1 MNETEA
7 LELVHAVE
15 AQDGQGSRTWQVTP
29 VDDLGWAIAA
39 VGVRSNGAYAVT
51 RTGRVGRYVISTTR
65 PREAL
70 EKLAAL
76 PDPRSQ
82 AEVADAAAAERLVE
96 TALARF
102 GSLGQSGWDHVELGE
117 LGWRFTPRGVD
128 GEVRFVVTR
137 GGQVTLVPATDPTG
151 ADTAR
156 ELIDRSAGRIP
167 VAQLSP

>member
-15 AQDGQGSRTWQVTP
+15 AQDGRGSRTWQVTP

-39 VGVRSNGAYAVT
+39 IGVRSNGAYAVS

-76 PDPRSQ
+76 PDPGSQ
-82 AEVADAAAAERLVE
+82 PV
-96 TALARF
+96 
-102 GSLGQSGWDHVELGE
+102 
-117 LGWRFTPRGVD
+117 
-128 GEVRFVVTR
+128 
-137 GGQVTLVPATDPTG
+137 
-151 ADTAR
+151 
-156 ELIDRSAGRIP
+156 DRSAGRIS

>member
-29 VDDLGWAIAA
+29 VEDLGWTIAA
-39 VGVRSNGAYAVT
+39 IGVRSNGAYAVT

-102 GSLGQSGWDHVELGE
+102 GSLGQTGWITSSSASSGGASLRE
-117 LGWRFTPRGVD
+117 GWTARSGSSSRAAVRSPWFRRPTPR
-128 GEVRFVVTR
+128 ERTPR
-137 GGQVTLVPATDPTG
+137 A
-151 ADTAR
+151 
-156 ELIDRSAGRIP
+156 S
-167 VAQLSP
+167 